1 MVLDSASSWQF
12 IIEELQTK
20 LFMYL
25 KAEDLINLCYVS
37 KNKRNLV
44 LNNFNQIF
52 DLSTGFCTVKYWNVY
67 IETNYFALCNDVFT
81 AKHFDEKFFDY
92 NFDFD
97 ENYFAFLK
105 SFKHFSLFSVCLHF
119 LRCARCYD

>member
-67 IETNYFALCNDVFT
+67 IQTNYFALCNDVFT
-81 AKHFDEKFFDY
+81 AKHFDEKFFD
-92 NFDFD
+92 
-97 ENYFAFLK
+97 
-105 SFKHFSLFSVCLHF
+105 
-119 LRCARCYD
+119 